1 MSDKLQSR
9 KFTVWLVWLII
20 AVLVLAVLGI
30 SVIVTKNTNEKLI
43 DLFSNTLQNFFVI
56 SAIYLGV
63 NVLQKGAFAIADV
76 FTAKKEEENAEDSDL
91 R

>member
-20 AVLVLAVLGI
+20 AVLVLAVFGI

-76 FTAKKEEENAEDSDL
+76 FAAKKEEENAEDSDL

>member
-20 AVLVLAVLGI
+20 AVLVLAVFGI
-30 SVIVTKNTNEKLI
+30 SVIVTKNANEKLI